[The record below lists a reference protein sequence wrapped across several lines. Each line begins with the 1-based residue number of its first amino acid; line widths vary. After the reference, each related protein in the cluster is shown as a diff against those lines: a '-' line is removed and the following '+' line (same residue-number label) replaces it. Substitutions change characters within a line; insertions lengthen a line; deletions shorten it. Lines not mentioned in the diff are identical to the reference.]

1 MPKIISGEFRSRSLL
16 NIPDDLSTRPFLGRV
31 KESVF
36 GMLYEWFEGANV
48 LDLFAGI
55 GTVGLEAV
63 SRGASSVLMVEKNPK
78 VFAVLQQNI
87 EMFNCSDRA
96 IAMQADALA
105 QTCLLRAPQP
115 IDLIFMDPP
124 YRMMQDELGRARIL
138 NQLHL
143 CRTLMGDKGFVVLRS
158 PVNPNDVDFSIP
170 GFEGPE
176 IHQYQKSMWTFLY
189 SPATDQSSTTKDG
202 DESARE

>member
-36 GMLYEWFEGANV
+36 GMLHEWFEGANV

-55 GTVGLEAV
+55 GTVGLEAI
-63 SRGASSVLMVEKNPK
+63 SRGANSVLMVERDPK
-78 VFAVLQQNI
+78 VFSILQQNI
-87 EMFNCSDRA
+87 EMFNCGDRA

-105 QTCLLRAPQP
+105 QTCLLRAPRP

-124 YRMMQDELGRARIL
+124 YRMMQEESSRLRIL
-138 NQLHL
+138 DQLHL
-143 CRTLMGDKGFVVLRS
+143 CRSLMGDKGFVVLRS
-158 PVNPNDVDFSIP
+158 PVSHEDADCSIE

-176 IHQYQKSMWTFLY
+176 IHQYQKSMWVFLY
-189 SPATDQSSTTKDG
+189 SPKINQASASKEDQ
-202 DESARE
+202 EQALE

>member
-1 MPKIISGEFRSRSLL
+1 MPKIISGEFKSRKLL

-36 GMLYEWFEGANV
+36 GMLHEWFEGANV

-63 SRGASSVLMVEKNPK
+63 SRGAASVLMVEKDPK
-78 VFAVLQQNI
+78 VFSILQQNI
-87 EMFNCSDRA
+87 EMFNCGDRA

-143 CRTLMGDKGFVVLRS
+143 CRSLMGDKGFVVLRS
-158 PVNPNDVDFSIP
+158 PVNPEDVEFSIE
-170 GFEGPE
+170 GFDGPE
-176 IHQYQKSMWTFLY
+176 IHQYQKSMWAFLY
-189 SPATDQSSTTKDG
+189 SPESDQTLALKEDKK
-202 DESARE
+202 EANE

>member
-16 NIPDDLSTRPFLGRV
+16 SIPDDLSTRPFLGRV

-36 GMLYEWFEGANV
+36 GMLHEWFDGANV

-63 SRGASSVLMVEKNPK
+63 SRGASSVLMVEKDPR
-78 VFAVLQQNI
+78 VFSILQQNI
-87 EMFNCSDRA
+87 QMLDCGERA
-96 IAMQADALA
+96 IAMHADALA

-124 YRMMQDELGRARIL
+124 YSMMQEESSRMRIL

-143 CRTLMGDKGFVVLRS
+143 CRSLMGDKGFVVLRS
-158 PVNPNDVDFSIP
+158 PVNSEDVDFSIP

-176 IHQYQKSMWTFLY
+176 IHQYQKGMWAFLY
-189 SPATDQSSTTKDG
+189 SPATDQT
-202 DESARE
+202 SALKEDKK

>member
-1 MPKIISGEFRSRSLL
+1 MPKIISGEFRSRKLL

-36 GMLYEWFEGANV
+36 GMLHEWFEGANV

-63 SRGASSVLMVEKNPK
+63 SRGAASVLMVEKDPK
-78 VFAVLQQNI
+78 VFSILQQNI
-87 EMFNCSDRA
+87 QMFDCGDRA

-124 YRMMQDELGRARIL
+124 YRMMQDESSRTRIL

-143 CRTLMGDKGFVVLRS
+143 CRSLMGNKGFVVLRS
-158 PVNPNDVDFSIP
+158 PVDPNDVDCSIL

-176 IHQYQKSMWTFLY
+176 IHQYQKSMWAFLY
-189 SPATDQSSTTKDG
+189 SPAIDLTSPSIEDDKL
-202 DESARE
+202 ARE